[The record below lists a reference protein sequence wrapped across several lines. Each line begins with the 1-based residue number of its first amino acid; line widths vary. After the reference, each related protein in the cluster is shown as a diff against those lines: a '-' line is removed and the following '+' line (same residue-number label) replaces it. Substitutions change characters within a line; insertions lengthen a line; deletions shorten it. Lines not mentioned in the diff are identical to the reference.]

1 MDIRIRGQTTSS
13 ITMMGDRDFRT
24 TIQTAL
30 SSIGKELQ
38 LDIDPKNIQTIHLQE
53 VVQCLRRSYFD
64 RIDPVEIERRGFNE
78 LLSGLL
84 RKLEYGSEPKVFEI
98 DDIKLEGQTDM
109 IVDDAILLFR
119 PAQGE
124 LENPIANDVLYLNA
138 CLWIYDKTEGIV
150 VYITGDRK
158 ETTFSLTR
166 NKKMFEEV
174 IRRVRVL
181 NNLLKE
187 QKAPILE
194 PSTECSECQ
203 YYERCFIKKKNS
215 KHVDIGE
222 MLGLGKFGHQD

>member
-1 MDIRIRGQTTSS
+1 
-13 ITMMGDRDFRT
+13 MMGDRDFRT

-98 DDIKLEGQTDM
+98 DDIKLQGQTDM
-109 IVDDAILLFR
+109 IVDDAIMLFR
-119 PAQGE
+119 PATQSE
-124 LENPIANDVLYLNA
+124 LENPLANDVLYLNA

-194 PSTECSECQ
+194 PSAECSECQ
-203 YYERCFIKKKNS
+203 YYEKCFMKKKNS

-222 MLGLGKFGHQD
+222 MLGMGKFGNKG

>member
-1 MDIRIRGQTTSS
+1 
-13 ITMMGDRDFRT
+13 MMGDRDFRT
-24 TIQTAL
+24 SIQTAL
-30 SSIGKELQ
+30 ASIGKELQ

-84 RKLEYGSEPKVFEI
+84 RKLEYGSEPKEFEI
-98 DDIKLEGQTDM
+98 DDIKLQGQTDM
-109 IVDDAILLFR
+109 IVDDAIMLFR
-119 PAQGE
+119 STQTE
-124 LENPIANDVLYLNA
+124 LENPLANDVLYLNA

-150 VYITGDRK
+150 VYITGDKK

>member
-1 MDIRIRGQTTSS
+1 
-13 ITMMGDRDFRT
+13 MGDRDFRT

-98 DDIKLEGQTDM
+98 DDIKLQGQTDM
-109 IVDDAILLFR
+109 IVDDAIMLFR
-119 PAQGE
+119 PAAQSE
-124 LENPIANDVLYLNA
+124 LENPLANDVLYLNA

-203 YYERCFIKKKNS
+203 YYEKCFMKKKNS

-222 MLGLGKFGHQD
+222 MLGIGKLGNKG